1 MTDPAPPPSDPA
13 AAADAAAAAQRHS
26 WGRVVAALVR
36 LTHDIDIA
44 EESTADAFALA
55 LRVWPH
61 EGIPRSTEAWLLTVA
76 RRRALDRIRR
86 AQRLRDR
93 LDRIAVAYPRTSPAP
108 DDVDPP
114 IVEDDELRLIV
125 LCCHPALEHEVQVAL
140 TLRLACGVPTASIA
154 AAFLVQTPTMAAR
167 LTRAKRRV
175 AASKDGIDLPDDI
188 AVEERMPAVRR
199 TLHLAYT
206 MGHTAGSGEALRD
219 DVLATHAWRAARTL
233 LRLRPDDSEARGLV
247 ALIELTEAR
256 AAARLA
262 DGQVLL
268 ADMDRSTWDRNLIG
282 GALELLDR
290 CDVDGAGPLTLHA
303 LIAAEHA
310 KAPTFE
316 ATDWRAIVGLYDRL
330 LTIEPSRTVAL
341 GRCLAISYLHGPA
354 PALTD
359 LDEVI
364 TVGELDR
371 YPYAHAARADLLERL
386 DRLTEAADEWRRAAM
401 AARTSAE
408 RTYFEGRALAD
419 QG

>member
-1 MTDPAPPPSDPA
+1 MTEASPPSDPA
-13 AAADAAAAAQRHS
+13 AAAAAAQRDS

-36 LTHDIDIA
+36 LTRDIDIA

-55 LRVWPH
+55 LDVWPQ

-76 RRRALDRIRR
+76 RRRAIDRVRR

-93 LDRIAVAYPRTSPAP
+93 MDRIAAAYPDVSPGP
-108 DDVDPP
+108 DQLDEPP
-114 IVEDDELRLIV
+114 VVEDDELRLIV

-175 AASKDGIDLPDDI
+175 ADSKDGIELPDDF

-219 DVLATHAWRAARTL
+219 DVLCSHAWRAARTL
-233 LRLRPDDSEARGLV
+233 LALRPDDSEARGLV
-247 ALIELTEAR
+247 ALIEMTEAR

-268 ADMDRSTWDRNLIG
+268 GEMDRATWDRSLIS
-282 GALELLDR
+282 GALGLLAG
-290 CDVDGAGPLTLHA
+290 CDVEAAGPLTLQA

-310 KAPTFE
+310 RSPTFE
-316 ATDWRAIVGLYDRL
+316 ATDWPAVIGLYDRL
-330 LTIEPSRTVAL
+330 LTIEPSPTIAL
-341 GRCLAISYLHGPA
+341 GRCIAISYAYGA
-354 PALTD
+354 EPALVD

-364 TVGELDR
+364 AVGELDR

-386 DRLTEAADEWRRAAM
+386 DRRPEAGDEWRRAAEL
-401 AARTSAE
+401 ARTTAE
-408 RTYFEGRALAD
+408 RTYFEGRAD
-419 QG
+419 QSGRTI